1 MIIKA
6 GFLISYDCEYL
17 KIALPLIYSCDDI
30 CEIYLAIDKD
40 FKTWN
45 GEDFSIPE
53 SFFEWIED
61 FDTKNKITIYRDH
74 FYIPELSTIDCD
86 TRERR
91 MLSERMGKCD
101 WYIQI
106 DSDEYI
112 VDIQKFVNKLKQISN
127 EMPNE
132 KLSVAGKIVML
143 FKEKGDELY
152 VVNPIKELIWLA
164 TNAPNYQYA
173 RANLKQKLIKTETLV
188 VHQSWARSEEE
199 ISQKIRNWGHMKDFD
214 VHQFYDDW
222 KDLDSTNYKNWKNFH
237 PLTPNEWQSLSR
249 IKGYQIEEFNKL
261 SEFQMRTIVKHPFLS
276 GFMKLFG

>member
-6 GFLISYDCEYL
+6 GFLISYDYEYL

-30 CEIYLAIDKD
+30 SEIYLAIDQD

-45 GEDFSIPE
+45 GEDFTIPD
-53 SFFEWIED
+53 SFFHWIKD
-61 FDTKNKITIYRDH
+61 FDTNKKITIYRDN
-74 FYIPELSTIDCD
+74 FYVSDLSTIDCD

-112 VDIQKFVNKLKQISN
+112 IDIQNFVNKLKQISK
-127 EMPNE
+127 EMPGKE
-132 KLSVAGKIVML
+132 LSVAGKIVML
-143 FKEKGDELY
+143 FKENSDELY
-152 VVNPIKELIWLA
+152 VVKPIKELIWLA
-164 TNAPNYQYA
+164 TNAPAYQYA
-173 RANLKQKLIKTETLV
+173 RANLEQELVKTDTLV
-188 VHQSWARSEEE
+188 VHQSWARSEAE

-214 VHQFYDDW
+214 VNQFYENW
-222 KDLDSTNYKNWKNFH
+222 RVLDKTNYKNWKNFH

-249 IKGYQIEEFNKL
+249 IKGYQIKEFNKL
-261 SEFQMRTIVKHPFLS
+261 SEFQMKTVVKYPFLS
-276 GFMKLFG
+276 GFMKLLG